1 MRPAPPMDEPPFADL
16 AAAPAVTLPR
26 PDSSISLLSD
36 EERAEFASLA
46 DAFAPPAPP
55 SILTDAPAT
64 ITADFL
70 VTDPIATP
78 PAVLLPEAPPILVP
92 PSLPEPPVAPVSIS
106 PAPVAAEPVAP
117 PAEAPAPPP
126 AFQPSPAL
134 NPNLA
139 ALLRA
144 AALADPD
151 PTTPEDPSPAT
162 PPATPAQ
169 ESPPASPPAHAT
181 PTLPGPRS
189 FDPDSDVEHPAIFLG
204 NLAAK
209 LASPGHSSPPQSDPP
224 PATDPFSPS
233 TFFDPGQEED
243 ADDHWTSLSALLKSD
258 AQPDP
263 EDPQAQAVPAVIPD
277 TPDTSVSTPATDVP
291 QEPKPFLPPIVTR
304 AVAAAA
310 SAAEPSPPAQ
320 DLPSAHRAT
329 APVALSPSTAPER
342 LSNLDFDDAEEST
355 GSIGL
360 LIGGALLIIAGL
372 YLATV
377 SASAT
382 ISVTGSTPPLSTD
395 ILSMF
400 TTGASSALL
409 LLLGTGAVA
418 YRRWAPPLIHAL
430 GWILVL
436 FTLTY
441 AGTAAAVAFYLMGD
455 SGNAPSLPQGSAR
468 FLIIAAIAGLAIPLA
483 FIGIAQRDSATR
495 ACTST
500 SALPSWTDERP
511 VPVLMSFLVG
521 ISLATITL
529 SLGFAGFNFPAFG
542 AFTHH
547 SISLP
552 AWAGTGVVFIF
563 ASLLAA
569 AQRKSGWWVLLL
581 AALTLGTALFL
592 TFHQS
597 QAAGFTEAAEPR
609 TGGSLNTALIAAG
622 SLLPVVLIL
631 LMSRKSFDLQLDDH
645 DA

>member
-1 MRPAPPMDEPPFADL
+1 MDEPPFADL

-26 PDSSISLLSD
+26 PDSAISLLSD

-78 PAVLLPEAPPILVP
+78 PAVLLPEAPPILVH

-151 PTTPEDPSPAT
+151 PTSPEDPSPTA

-304 AVAAAA
+304 
-310 SAAEPSPPAQ
+310 
-320 DLPSAHRAT
+320 
-329 APVALSPSTAPER
+329 
-342 LSNLDFDDAEEST
+342 
-355 GSIGL
+355 
-360 LIGGALLIIAGL
+360 
-372 YLATV
+372 
-377 SASAT
+377 
-382 ISVTGSTPPLSTD
+382 
-395 ILSMF
+395 
-400 TTGASSALL
+400 
-409 LLLGTGAVA
+409 
-418 YRRWAPPLIHAL
+418 
-430 GWILVL
+430 
-436 FTLTY
+436 
-441 AGTAAAVAFYLMGD
+441 AVAFYLMGD

>member
-1 MRPAPPMDEPPFADL
+1 MDEPPFADL

-78 PAVLLPEAPPILVP
+78 PAVPLPEPPPLLVP

-106 PAPVAAEPVAP
+106 PAPVAAEPIAP
-117 PAEAPAPPP
+117 PVEIPAPSPP
-126 AFQPSPAL
+126 SQPSPAL

-151 PTTPEDPSPAT
+151 PTTPEDPSPTT

-169 ESPPASPPAHAT
+169 GSPPASHAT
-181 PTLPGPRS
+181 PILPGPRS
-189 FDPDSDVEHPAIFLG
+189 LDPDADVEHPAIFLG

-209 LASPGHSSPPQSDPP
+209 LAAPVHSIPPTQSPPSPPQSDPP

-233 TFFDPGQEED
+233 AFFDPGQEED

-310 SAAEPSPPAQ
+310 SAAEPSPPAE
-320 DLPSAHRAT
+320 DPSSAQPAT
-329 APVALSPSTAPER
+329 APLALTPSAAPER
-342 LSNLDFDDAEEST
+342 LSNLAFDDAEEST

-372 YLATV
+372 YLATI

-382 ISVTGSTPPLSTD
+382 VSVTGSTPARIQD

-455 SGNAPSLPQGSAR
+455 SGNAPSLPMGSAR

-483 FIGIAQRDSATR
+483 FIGIAQRDSATK

-511 VPVLMSFLVG
+511 VPVLMSTLVG
-521 ISLATITL
+521 IALATITL

-581 AALTLGTALFL
+581 ASLTLGTALFL

-597 QAAGFTEAAEPR
+597 QAAGFTEATEPR

-631 LMSRKSFDLQLDDH
+631 LMSRKSFDLQLDEH